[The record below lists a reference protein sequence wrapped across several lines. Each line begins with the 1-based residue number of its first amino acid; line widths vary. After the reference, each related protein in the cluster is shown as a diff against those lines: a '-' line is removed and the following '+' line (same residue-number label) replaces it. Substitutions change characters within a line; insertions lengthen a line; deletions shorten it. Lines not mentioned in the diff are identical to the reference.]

1 MYQVFAPIKIK
12 TFTETLKNA
21 LQRDIHFSI
30 AIFVLKDNIVPYLL
44 PFTE

>member
-1 MYQVFAPIKIK
+1 MYQVFATIKI

-21 LQRDIHFSI
+21 LQCDIQFPI
-30 AIFVLKDNIVPYLL
+30 AIFVLKDIIVPYLL